1 MKWWERVAHS
11 PHAKKSEYLKYL
23 KNFEKRSKLTKNLDF
38 FTRGEHAS
46 LSSFWGKL
54 GYSQTKFDRKIYHFI
69 VDSLLKD
76 AVITVGVS
84 LHLCLLS
91 LCIYESL
98 QYIQI
103 CQWRHCTLGWMHA
116 FWSKDT
122 LLNLDF
128 LCKFGFSE
136 KRFNF
141 FSLRRSKNGYFPN
154 KSTSSQWLCKFRL
167 CNFQYQCTK
176 FNIFGICKLLF
187 KKFSYLRKPCSP
199 LNFEIDIFW

>member
-1 MKWWERVAHS
+1 MHRERRTEAKTDSNSNDRIFQKLKYVYWKVGSIKVCLSSNWWERVSRS
-11 PHAKKSEYLKYL
+11 PRTKKSKLLVNLDRFSKFLKYF
-23 KNFEKRSKLTKNLDF
+23 KYFERWSKSTKNLDF
-38 FTRGEHAS
+38 FTRGEHTS

-116 FWSKDT
+116 
-122 LLNLDF
+122 
-128 LCKFGFSE
+128 KF
-136 KRFNF
+136 
-141 FSLRRSKNGYFPN
+141 Y
-154 KSTSSQWLCKFRL
+154 
-167 CNFQYQCTK
+167 Y
-176 FNIFGICKLLF
+176 ILF
-187 KKFSYLRKPCSP
+187 DQKILF
-199 LNFEIDIFW
+199 